1 MKAYYA
7 GIIIGLGAVVN
18 LAVGGGILGAALFS
32 FALLMICALELDL
45 FTGKVGAT
53 LLGEYSIVKLLLSY
67 ILNALGI
74 ATVGIICCF
83 SPIAHLLQEQAL
95 IISNLRVSNH
105 WLTNIMMG
113 IFCGIC
119 VQLAVDGW
127 KATKNPLPVML
138 PVIVFVMSKANH
150 CIADMFYLIFAQRH
164 PAFLTLLY
172 TTIGNIIGAALMVAG
187 RLWQGRNL
195 RIHVRATLP
204 GAYDNKQKTRHASK
218 DSHPPHNKS

>member
-7 GIIIGLGAVVN
+7 GIIIGLGAAVN

-83 SPIAHLLQEQAL
+83 SPIAHELQE
-95 IISNLRVSNH
+95 
-105 WLTNIMMG
+105 
-113 IFCGIC
+113 
-119 VQLAVDGW
+119 
-127 KATKNPLPVML
+127 
-138 PVIVFVMSKANH
+138 
-150 CIADMFYLIFAQRH
+150 
-164 PAFLTLLY
+164 
-172 TTIGNIIGAALMVAG
+172 
-187 RLWQGRNL
+187 
-195 RIHVRATLP
+195 
-204 GAYDNKQKTRHASK
+204 
-218 DSHPPHNKS
+218 